1 MAGMKRRVKIFC
13 ITAAA
18 AVVLFLL
25 SASAL
30 YFMHPEVTVDYR
42 FNSLRPCPWYSEMIY
57 IGAIVKNKIV
67 FSFHWIG
74 IRKHFLS
81 GTPDNQSPVIEVDHI
96 GYCPLND
103 VTIDQLI
110 LLDRIPL
117 VGLAEVKD
125 KEMIALAKA
134 EKLEHIV
141 LIYAQ
146 GRDFLDYNLELLK
159 KRSEFWSEL
168 GVDHRLN

>member
-13 ITAAA
+13 IAAAA

-25 SASAL
+25 AASAL

-42 FNSLRPCPWYSEMIY
+42 FNSLRPCSWSSEMIY

-67 FSFHWIG
+67 FSFYWIG
-74 IRKHFLS
+74 IRKNFLPEKS
-81 GTPDNQSPVIEVDHI
+81 GKSPVVEVNHI

-117 VGLAEVKD
+117 TGVAEVKD
-125 KEMIALAKA
+125 KEMIDLAKV
-134 EKLEHIV
+134 KKIEHIV
-141 LIYAQ
+141 LIYAE

-168 GVDHRLN
+168 GVDHRPN

>member
-1 MAGMKRRVKIFC
+1 MAGKKRLLKIFC
-13 ITAAA
+13 ITGAA
-18 AVVLFLL
+18 VLFLL
-25 SASAL
+25 SATAL
-30 YFMHPEVTVDYR
+30 YFMHPEVNVDYR

-74 IRKHFLS
+74 IRKNFVSEKS
-81 GTPDNQSPVIEVDHI
+81 GKSPVVEVNYF

-110 LLDRIPL
+110 RLDRIPM
-117 VGLAEVKD
+117 VGLVEAKD

-134 EKLEHIV
+134 EKIAHIV
-141 LIYAQ
+141 LIYAK
-146 GRDFLDYNLELLK
+146 GRDFLDYNNELFL
-159 KRSEFWSEL
+159 KRSEFWSDL
-168 GVDHRLN
+168 GIDHRPN

>member
-1 MAGMKRRVKIFC
+1 MAGRKRLLKIFC
-13 ITAAA
+13 ITGAA
-18 AVVLFLL
+18 AVLLFLL

-67 FSFHWIG
+67 FSFYWIG
-74 IRKHFLS
+74 IRKNFLPEKS
-81 GTPDNQSPVIEVDHI
+81 GKSPVVEVDHI
-96 GYCPLND
+96 GYCLLND

-125 KEMIALAKA
+125 KEMIVLAKA
-134 EKLEHIV
+134 EKIEHIV
-141 LIYAQ
+141 LIYAK
-146 GRDFLDYNLELLK
+146 GRDFLDYNIELFL

>member
-18 AVVLFLL
+18 AVMLFLL
-25 SASAL
+25 AASAL
-30 YFMHPEVTVDYR
+30 YFMHPEVTVNYR
-42 FNSLRPCPWYSEMIY
+42 FESLRWCPWYSEMIY
-57 IGAIVKNKIV
+57 VGAIVKNKIV
-67 FSFHWIG
+67 FSFYWIG
-74 IRKHFLS
+74 IRNDFLPEKS
-81 GTPDNQSPVIEVDHI
+81 GKSPVVEVDHT
-96 GYCPLND
+96 GYCPSND

-117 VGLAEVKD
+117 VGLAEVQD

-134 EKLEHIV
+134 KKIEHIV
-141 LIYAQ
+141 LIYAK

-168 GVDHRLN
+168 GVDHRVN

>member
-1 MAGMKRRVKIFC
+1 MAGRKRLLKIVC
-13 ITAAA
+13 IAAAAA

-30 YFMHPEVTVDYR
+30 YFMHPEVNVNYR
-42 FNSLRPCPWYSEMIY
+42 FESLRWCPWYSEMIY

-74 IRKHFLS
+74 IRKKFLS
-81 GTPDNQSPVIEVDHI
+81 EASGRSPVVEVDHI

-103 VTIDQLI
+103 VTVDQLI

-117 VGLAEVKD
+117 TGVAEVKD
-125 KEMIALAKA
+125 KEMIALAEAK
-134 EKLEHIV
+134 KIEHIV
-141 LIYAQ
+141 LIYAK
-146 GRDFLDYNLELLK
+146 GRDYLDYNLELLRK
-159 KRSEFWSEL
+159 PHEFWSDL
-168 GVDHRLN
+168 GIDHRLN

>member
-42 FNSLRPCPWYSEMIY
+42 FNSLRPCSWSSEMIY

-67 FSFHWIG
+67 FSFYWMG
-74 IRKHFLS
+74 IRKNFVSETS
-81 GTPDNQSPVIEVDHI
+81 GKSPVVEVDHT

-117 VGLAEVKD
+117 VGLAEVQD
-125 KEMIALAKA
+125 KEMIARAEA

-141 LIYAQ
+141 LIYAE
-146 GRDFLDYNLELLK
+146 GRDFLDYNLELLH